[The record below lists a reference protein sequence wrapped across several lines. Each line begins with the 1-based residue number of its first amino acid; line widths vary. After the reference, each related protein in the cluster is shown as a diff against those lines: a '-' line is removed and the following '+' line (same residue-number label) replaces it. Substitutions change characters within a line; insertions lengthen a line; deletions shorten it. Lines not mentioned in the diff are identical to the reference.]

1 MIMFQND
8 YVEGAHPAVL
18 QKLID
23 TNMEQS
29 VGYGEDPYCEA
40 ARERI
45 RQAAGRQDVD
55 VHFLVGGT
63 QTNLTVI
70 DAALRPYQGASA
82 HRQVI
87 STSMRPDRWRHAGI
101 RFWHFRDRMARLRR
115 NR

>member
-29 VGYGEDPYCEA
+29 VGYGEDPYCEE
-40 ARERI
+40 ARAQI
-45 RQAAGRQDVD
+45 RKAVGREDVD

-70 DAALRPYQGASA
+70 DAALRPY
-82 HRQVI
+82 
-87 STSMRPDRWRHAGI
+87 
-101 RFWHFRDRMARLRR
+101 
-115 NR
+115 